1 MFGSTLFEV
10 KTLAVL
16 GSTGSIGRQTL
27 DVVRAFPEEF
37 KVAALAGG
45 QNVELLAEQIR
56 EFRPEA
62 VFTPVLED
70 KPDVRARLLGNQVR
84 FASMEEM
91 ASLPNVDR
99 VVVATSGK
107 AGLSPCLSAL
117 RHGKPVALANKEVLV
132 MAGELVTLEADKHG
146 ASILPVDSEHSAL
159 WQCLRGEGN
168 RVSRLILTASGGPF
182 RKRSKADLAGV
193 TAREALKHPTWAMGP
208 KVTVDSATLMN
219 KGMEIIEA
227 HWLFRVAFD
236 DIQVVVHPES
246 IVHSMVEFVDGSV
259 KAQLSYPDMRLP
271 IQYALSFPERL
282 PGHFV
287 PRMDFTKTHS
297 LTFEEPDWEVF
308 PCPRLAVEAAKSG
321 GTYPTAL
328 CAADEVAVGLF
339 LADRIGFLDIPRI
352 IEATLARHQNKS
364 GPTIEDIEDAD
375 TVARAEAME
384 IAGVS
389 P

>member
-1 MFGSTLFEV
+1 M
-10 KTLAVL
+10 

-27 DVVRAFPEEF
+27 DVVRALPEEF

-45 QNVELLAEQIR
+45 KNIDLLAEQIR

-62 VFTPVLED
+62 VFSPVLED
-70 KPDVRARLLGNQVR
+70 QPHVRTRLLNNQIR
-84 FASMEEM
+84 FASLEEM
-91 ASLPNVDR
+91 ASLPDVDR

-117 RHGKPVALANKEVLV
+117 RHGKSVALANKEVLV
-132 MAGELVTLEADKHG
+132 MAGELVMLEADKHG
-146 ASILPVDSEHSAL
+146 AAILPVDSEHSAL

-227 HWLFRVAFD
+227 HWLFRIAFD

-287 PRMDFTKTHS
+287 PQMDFAKTHN
-297 LTFEEPDWEVF
+297 LTFEQPDWEVF
-308 PCPRLAVEAAKSG
+308 PCPRLAVEAAKHG

-352 IEATLARHQNKS
+352 IEATLARHQNRS

-384 IAGVS
+384 IAGVT

>member
-1 MFGSTLFEV
+1 
-10 KTLAVL
+10 
-16 GSTGSIGRQTL
+16 
-27 DVVRAFPEEF
+27 VVRALPEEF

-45 QNVELLAEQIR
+45 RNIELLAEQIR

-62 VFTPVLED
+62 VFSPVLED
-70 KPDVRARLLGNQVR
+70 QPHVRTRLLNNQIR
-84 FASMEEM
+84 FASLEEM
-91 ASLPNVDR
+91 ASLPDVDR

-117 RHGKPVALANKEVLV
+117 RHGKSVALANKEVLV
-132 MAGELVTLEADKHG
+132 MAGELVMLEADKHG

-182 RKRSKADLAGV
+182 RKWSKADLAGV

-287 PRMDFTKTHS
+287 PQMDFAKTHN
-297 LTFEEPDWEVF
+297 LTFEQPDWEVF
-308 PCPRLAVEAAKSG
+308 PCPRLAVEAAKNG

-339 LADRIGFLDIPRI
+339 LADRIGFLDISRI
-352 IEATLARHQNKS
+352 IETTLAQHQNKS

-384 IAGVS
+384 IAGITS
-389 P
+389 

>member
-1 MFGSTLFEV
+1 M
-10 KTLAVL
+10 

-45 QNVELLAEQIR
+45 NNIELLAKQIR

-62 VFTPVLED
+62 VFSPVLED
-70 KPDVRARLLGNQVR
+70 QPDVRARLLGNQVR
-84 FASMEEM
+84 FTSLEEM
-91 ASLPNVDR
+91 ASLPDVDR

-117 RHGKPVALANKEVLV
+117 RHGKSVALANKEVLV
-132 MAGELVTLEADKHG
+132 MAGELVMLEADKHG
-146 ASILPVDSEHSAL
+146 AAILPVDSEHSAL

-227 HWLFRVAFD
+227 HWLFRIAFD

-287 PRMDFTKTHS
+287 PQMDFAKTHN
-297 LTFEEPDWEVF
+297 LTFEQPDWEVF
-308 PCPRLAVEAAKSG
+308 PCPRLAVEAAKNG
-321 GTYPTAL
+321 GTYPAAL

-339 LADRIGFLDIPRI
+339 LADRIGFLDISRI
-352 IEATLARHQNKS
+352 IETTLAQHQNKS

-384 IAGVS
+384 IAGITS
-389 P
+389 